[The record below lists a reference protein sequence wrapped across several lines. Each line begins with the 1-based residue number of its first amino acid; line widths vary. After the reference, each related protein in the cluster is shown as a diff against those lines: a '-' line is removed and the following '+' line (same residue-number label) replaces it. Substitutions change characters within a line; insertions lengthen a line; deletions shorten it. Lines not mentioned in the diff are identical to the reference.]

1 VDQFIERQQQI
12 RELQDKEA
20 LVKDLLQIFQ
30 KELLIVVLQDFLPVL
45 EEVINSYLQQIVPFS
60 LRFELPKTM
69 QEQIE
74 LAIWIEDENGQ
85 RAVKSLSG

>member
-1 VDQFIERQQQI
+1 MNQFIERQQQI
-12 RELQDKEA
+12 RELQDKESI
-20 LVKDLLQIFQ
+20 LKDLLQIFQ

-74 LAIWIEDENGQ
+74 LAIWIEDEHGQ